1 MPSKLTNKQ
10 LKEVKSL
17 LITGELRQYE
27 IARKLNIDASTINYY
42 HKLHIGH
49 KRVVQEGYFNINRYS
64 KELITI

>member
-17 LITGELRQYE
+17 LITGKLRQYE
-27 IARKLNIDASTINYY
+27 IARKLNIDSSTVNYY
-42 HKLHIGH
+42 YKLQNGY
-49 KRVVQEGYFNINRYS
+49 KKVVTEGYFNVELYT

>member
-27 IARKLNIDASTINYY
+27 IARKLNIDASTVNYY
-42 HKLHIGH
+42 HKLQKGH
-49 KRVVQEGYFNINRYS
+49 KRIAKEGYFNVDLYT
-64 KELITI
+64 KELVTI